1 MEALPQDLAD
11 FLVTKNFD
19 PEYFD
24 EQGQPAEAGDA
35 KTMKFDYIAGTGKN
49 YGTAVIVVAD
59 DELNLFYGDNLGR
72 GMDPEDKDEWF
83 SFLEELSN
91 KAASHSATWNPRDIN
106 QLKHTL
112 AGIAAIKEGLFE
124 GYYGNRR
131 VSYMGEQTQAR
142 LVINHNR
149 VLGEEDKRYRYVES
163 LFIET
168 ADQERFRLPFKS
180 LAAGRA
186 MLEHVRQGGRPYDIR
201 GNHIT
206 EVVSEMAVLSR
217 FNRAQHRR
225 VFEGVTQELVESAK
239 QYYQN
244 LQETMKQLGSPRGY
258 QAYFESWAPDQTGEA
273 EALVENLRDLF
284 VEQTLDARIEAALPT
299 LAKIQQQGNN
309 MKEAEIFESWINNL
323 SEGTWALPETPEQM
337 EKLNQLMSAELI
349 VGPDATNATELL
361 YDIVGDDELFDIL
374 NDLADRSE
382 GRANIWDDSDVQR
395 RLAELGVQT
404 PQSTQAEPADVA
416 QDTAPAVKEGTG
428 QPLSVQQLASVSD
441 AALDAAYGY
450 GRSTPGNTFGWQA
463 NLKSAAYAKQMI
475 DQGVTDIEAISDAIH
490 KGWNTTAQAFVQ
502 DPEQFDDTAKLAA
515 AGKLE
520 AKLQQRAQLM
530 KQNYAQLPEE
540 EKEKDRV
547 VARALLQAIKGPQQQ
562 GVAEDWSA
570 PPQDTTGHG
579 DHVRQTTGG
588 NTNVYRLSQLLRDP
602 SVENYLKIEVPHVST
617 PNNEL
622 IQGIKSKKWEGVDGG
637 RSSIDGPGGWF
648 LTAKNPM
655 YFKEFLQALSQSV
668 SGDKQIRV
676 GIDPYVKNARAQQ
689 GMAESDGD
697 PQIPP
702 GMKTQYG
709 TVVSVKDD
717 RVTVRASNGEL
728 TTVNITDIDQAMGE
742 GDNRSTFVEDRELS
756 TMLKYAGVPIKEGV
770 LKDDT
775 RNTWDHL
782 LDRFRHEVEQFRQ
795 GSDLDSDLYDAV
807 FDYYDQHGAMPYRV
821 RNAKDGTANQW
832 VSSRLADDLGIKEN
846 LISPIIMPV
855 SEGSCNMTMEGEY
868 CPEHGLMECGSMY
881 EDGGAVGMPYSMGE
895 EQVDEFIDP
904 DTVTHA
910 INTLNPVTGAVAGAV
925 LGKGIE
931 KAADWYKNRQEKK
944 ALAKQ
949 QQQTGVA
956 EGNDDP
962 INSNSAMTGSYYE
975 GKETRTQE
983 GDALLARIK
992 SLALLR

>member
-1 MEALPQDLAD
+1 MTMEALPQDLAD

-24 EQGQPAEAGDA
+24 DKGQPAEAGDA
-35 KTMKFDYIAGTGKN
+35 KTMKFDYVAGTGKN

-59 DELNLFYGDNLGR
+59 NELSLFYGDNLGR
-72 GMDPEDKDEWF
+72 GMDPDDKQEWF
-83 SFLEELSN
+83 EFLEQLSN
-91 KAASHSATWNPRDIN
+91 KAASHSATWSPRDIN

-149 VLGEEDKRYRYVES
+149 VLGEEDKRFRYVES

-168 ADQERFRLPFKS
+168 ADQERFRLGFKS
-180 LAAGRA
+180 LAGGRA
-186 MLEHVRQGGRPYDIR
+186 MLEHVRQGGRPYDVR

-206 EVVSEMAVLSR
+206 EIVSEMAVLSR
-217 FNRAQHRR
+217 FNRAQHNR

-244 LQETMKQLGSPRGY
+244 LQETMKHLGSSRGY
-258 QAYFESWAPDQTGEA
+258 QAYFESWAPDQVGEA

-309 MKEAEIFESWINNL
+309 MKEAQIFENWINNL
-323 SEGTWALPETPEQM
+323 SEGTWALPETPEQQ
-337 EKLNQLMSAELI
+337 EKLNQLMSGELI
-349 VGPDATNATELL
+349 VGPDAINATEQL
-361 YDIVGDDELFDIL
+361 YDLVGDDELFDIL
-374 NDLADRSE
+374 NDLADKSQ
-382 GRANIWDDSDVQR
+382 GRANCWDDSDVQR

-404 PQSTQAEPADVA
+404 PQSTQAEPANVA
-416 QDTAPAVKEGTG
+416 QDTAP
-428 QPLSVQQLASVSD
+428 P
-441 AALDAAYGY
+441 
-450 GRSTPGNTFGWQA
+450 
-463 NLKSAAYAKQMI
+463 
-475 DQGVTDIEAISDAIH
+475 
-490 KGWNTTAQAFVQ
+490 
-502 DPEQFDDTAKLAA
+502 
-515 AGKLE
+515 
-520 AKLQQRAQLM
+520 
-530 KQNYAQLPEE
+530 
-540 EKEKDRV
+540 
-547 VARALLQAIKGPQQQ
+547 
-562 GVAEDWSA
+562 VAEDFSA

-579 DHVRQTTGG
+579 DHIRQTSGG
-588 NTNVYRLSQLLRDP
+588 NRNVYRLSQLLRDP
-602 SVENYLKIEVPHVST
+602 SVESYLKIEVPHVST

-689 GMAESDGD
+689 GMAE
-697 PQIPP
+697 
-702 GMKTQYG
+702 
-709 TVVSVKDD
+709 
-717 RVTVRASNGEL
+717 
-728 TTVNITDIDQAMGE
+728 
-742 GDNRSTFVEDRELS
+742 GDNMATFEQDHELAE
-756 TMLKYAGVPIKEGV
+756 MLKYAGVPVKESVLTDSTGSTLEHIKDTFRRDV
-770 LKDDT
+770 KDFTQSGDM
-775 RNTWDHL
+775 
-782 LDRFRHEVEQFRQ
+782 
-795 GSDLDSDLYDAV
+795 SDALYDALY
-807 FDYYDQHGAMPYRV
+807 DYYFDDMPYGTKKARDGDPHEWISDRFAQDIGLDEGWKGALAGGLAGAGLGSV
-821 RNAKDGTANQW
+821 VPGLGTLAGGIAGAYAGHKIGDQGISDPTPAPAAPGAAAPQRNAPIKMTAATRKPFDSGRTKPFQ
-832 VSSRLADDLGIKEN
+832 K
-846 LISPIIMPV
+846 PV
-855 SEGSCNMTMEGEY
+855 SEGSCNMTMEGSY
-868 CPEHGLMECGSMY
+868 CPEHGLAECGGMY

-895 EQVDEFIDP
+895 DNKIVQNAKKLTDGWKGQLAGGTAGTLAGGALGAAGGPIGAAVGGALGGTAGQMIGDKLGGSEATDEGSTANVIQ
-904 DTVTHA
+904 
-910 INTLNPVTGAVAGAV
+910 GAA
-925 LGKGIE
+925 
-931 KAADWYKNRQEKK
+931 KAATQGLGDVVGGGGKDILKNL
-944 ALAKQ
+944 LAS
-949 QQQTGVA
+949 
-956 EGNDDP
+956 ESDDP

>member
-1 MEALPQDLAD
+1 MAKEALSQDLAD

-35 KTMKFDYIAGTGKN
+35 KTIKFDYVAGTGKN
-49 YGTAVIVVAD
+49 YGTAVCVIGD
-59 DELNLFYGDNLGR
+59 DELSFFYGDNLGR
-72 GMDPEDKDEWF
+72 GMEPEDKDEYF
-83 SFLEELSN
+83 EFLEQLSN
-91 KAASHSATWNPRDIN
+91 QATSHSVMWSPTEIN
-106 QLKHTL
+106 KLKHTL

-124 GYYGNRR
+124 GYYGSRK

-201 GNHIT
+201 GNHIA
-206 EVVSEMAVLSR
+206 EIVGEMAVLSR

-258 QAYFESWAPDQTGEA
+258 QTYFESWAPDHIGEA
-273 EALVENLRDLF
+273 ESLVENLRNLF

-299 LAKIQQQGNN
+299 LAKIQQQGIN
-309 MKEAEIFESWINNL
+309 MKEAQIFENWINNL

-416 QDTAPAVKEGTG
+416 QDTAPAVKESTG

-463 NLKSAAYAKQMI
+463 NMKSAAYAKQMI

-547 VARALLQAIKGPQQQ
+547 VARALLQAIRGPQQQ
-562 GVAEDWSA
+562 G
-570 PPQDTTGHG
+570 
-579 DHVRQTTGG
+579 
-588 NTNVYRLSQLLRDP
+588 
-602 SVENYLKIEVPHVST
+602 
-617 PNNEL
+617 
-622 IQGIKSKKWEGVDGG
+622 
-637 RSSIDGPGGWF
+637 
-648 LTAKNPM
+648 
-655 YFKEFLQALSQSV
+655 
-668 SGDKQIRV
+668 
-676 GIDPYVKNARAQQ
+676 
-689 GMAESDGD
+689 MA
-697 PQIPP
+697 
-702 GMKTQYG
+702 
-709 TVVSVKDD
+709 
-717 RVTVRASNGEL
+717 
-728 TTVNITDIDQAMGE
+728 E
-742 GDNRSTFVEDRELS
+742 GDNRATFVEDRELAE
-756 TMLKYAGVPIKEGV
+756 MLKYAGVPVKEGV
-770 LKDDT
+770 LNDDT

-782 LDRFRHEVEQFRQ
+782 LDRFRHEVEQFKQ
-795 GSDLDSDLYDAV
+795 GSDLDSDLYDAL

-821 RNAKDGTANQW
+821 RNAKDNTANQW
-832 VSSRLADDLGIKEN
+832 ISNRLSADLGLDEN
-846 LISPIIMPV
+846 LISPMIMPV
-855 SEGSCNMTMEGEY
+855 SEGSCNMTAEGSY
-868 CPEHGLMECGSMY
+868 CPEHGLMECGGMY
-881 EDGGAVGMPYSMGE
+881 EEDDAEVVMPLNMSE

-910 INTLNPVTGAVAGAV
+910 INTLNPVTGAVAGAA

-949 QQQTGVA
+949 QQQNSVA

-962 INSNSAMTGSYYE
+962 INYNAAMTGSYYE
-975 GKETRTQE
+975 GKETDIQE

>member
-1 MEALPQDLAD
+1 MAKEALSQDLAD

-24 EQGQPAEAGDA
+24 DQGQPAEAGDA
-35 KTMKFDYIAGTGKN
+35 KTIKFDYVAETGKN
-49 YGTAVIVVAD
+49 YGTAVLIVAD
-59 DELNLFYGDNLGR
+59 DDLGLFYGDNLGR
-72 GMDPEDKDEWF
+72 GMEPDDKEEWYN
-83 SFLEELSN
+83 FLEQLSN
-91 KAASHSATWNPRDIN
+91 HAASNGVTWSPKDIN

-149 VLGEEDKRYRYVES
+149 VLGEEDKRFRYVES

-168 ADQERFRLPFKS
+168 ADQERFRLSFKS
-180 LAAGRA
+180 LAGGRA
-186 MLEHVRQGGRPYDIR
+186 MLEHVRQGGRPYDVR

-206 EVVSEMAVLSR
+206 EIVSEMAVLSR
-217 FNRAQHRR
+217 FNRAQHHR
-225 VFEGVTQELVESAK
+225 VYEGVTQELVESAQ
-239 QYYQN
+239 QYYHN
-244 LQETMKQLGSPRGY
+244 LQETMKHLGSSRGY
-258 QAYFESWAPDQTGEA
+258 QAYFESWAPDQIGEA

-299 LAKIQQQGNN
+299 LAKIQQQGMN
-309 MKEAEIFESWINNL
+309 MKEAQIFENWINNL
-323 SEGTWALPETPEQM
+323 SEGTWALPETPDQM

-374 NDLADRSE
+374 NDLAEKSQ

-404 PQSTQAEPADVA
+404 PQSTQAEPADVE

-428 QPLSVQQLASVSD
+428 QPLGVQQLAAISD
-441 AALDAAYGY
+441 EALDNAYGY

-463 NLKSAAYAKQMI
+463 NMKSAAYAKQMI

-502 DPEQFDDTAKLAA
+502 NPDQFDDTAKLAA

-547 VARALLQAIKGPQQQ
+547 VARALLQAIRGEQPQD
-562 GVAEDWSA
+562 VAEDFSA

-579 DHVRQTTGG
+579 DHIRQTSGG
-588 NTNVYRLSQLLRDP
+588 NRNVYRLSQLLRDP
-602 SVENYLKIEVPHVST
+602 SVESYLKIEVPHVST

-689 GMAESDGD
+689 GMAESDGG
-697 PQIPP
+697 PQIPL

-742 GDNRSTFVEDRELS
+742 GDNMATFEQDHELAE
-756 TMLKYAGVPIKEGV
+756 MLKYAGVPVSEGI

-775 RNTWDHL
+775 GNTFDHL
-782 LDRFRHEVEQFRQ
+782 LDRFPHEVENFKQTRK
-795 GSDLDSDLYDAV
+795 LDDDLYDAL
-807 FDYYDQHGAMPYRV
+807 FDYYSRHGAMPYRV
-821 RNAKDGTANQW
+821 RNAKDDTANRW
-832 VSSRLADDLGIKEN
+832 VSKHLSDDLGLDEN
-846 LISPIIMPV
+846 LISPMSMPV
-855 SEGSCNMTMEGEY
+855 SEGSCNMTMEGSY
-868 CPEHGLMECGSMY
+868 CPEHGLAECGGMY

-895 EQVDEFIDP
+895 AQAP
-904 DTVTHA
+904 
-910 INTLNPVTGAVAGAV
+910 
-925 LGKGIE
+925 
-931 KAADWYKNRQEKK
+931 Q
-944 ALAKQ
+944 
-949 QQQTGVA
+949 
-956 EGNDDP
+956 DP

-975 GKETRTQE
+975 GKETDVQE

>member
-1 MEALPQDLAD
+1 MAKEALSQDLAD

-35 KTMKFDYIAGTGKN
+35 KTIKFDYVAETGKN
-49 YGTAVIVVAD
+49 YGTAVCVISD
-59 DELNLFYGDNLGR
+59 DDLGLFYGDNLGR
-72 GMDPEDKDEWF
+72 GMDPDDKEEWY
-83 SFLEELSN
+83 SFLEQLSN
-91 KAASHSATWNPRDIN
+91 HAASNGVTWSPKDIN

-124 GYYGNRR
+124 GYYGNRK
-131 VSYMGEQTQAR
+131 VSYMGEPTQAR

-149 VLGEEDKRYRYVES
+149 TLGEDDKRFRYVES

-206 EVVSEMAVLSR
+206 EIVSEMAVLSR
-217 FNRAQHRR
+217 FNRAQHHR
-225 VFEGVTQELVESAK
+225 VYEGVTQELVESAQ
-239 QYYQN
+239 QYYRN
-244 LQETMKQLGSPRGY
+244 LQETVKHLGSTRGY
-258 QAYFESWAPDQTGEA
+258 QAYFESWAPDQIGEA
-273 EALVENLRDLF
+273 EALVENLRNLF

-309 MKEAEIFESWINNL
+309 MKEAKIFENWINTL

-361 YDIVGDDELFDIL
+361 NDIVGDKELFDIL
-374 NDLADRSE
+374 EDLADNDP
-382 GRANIWDDSDVQR
+382 RANIWDDSDVQR

-404 PQSTQAEPADVA
+404 PQSTAAEPADVN
-416 QDTAPAVKEGTG
+416 QDEAPAVKEGTG
-428 QPLSVQQLASVSD
+428 QPLSVQQLASISD
-441 AALDAAYGY
+441 EALDKAYGY
-450 GRSTPGNTFGWQA
+450 GRSSPSNTFGWQA

-502 DPEQFDDTAKLAA
+502 NPDQFDDTAKLAA

-562 GVAEDWSA
+562 GVAE
-570 PPQDTTGHG
+570 
-579 DHVRQTTGG
+579 
-588 NTNVYRLSQLLRDP
+588 
-602 SVENYLKIEVPHVST
+602 
-617 PNNEL
+617 
-622 IQGIKSKKWEGVDGG
+622 
-637 RSSIDGPGGWF
+637 
-648 LTAKNPM
+648 
-655 YFKEFLQALSQSV
+655 
-668 SGDKQIRV
+668 
-676 GIDPYVKNARAQQ
+676 
-689 GMAESDGD
+689 
-697 PQIPP
+697 
-702 GMKTQYG
+702 
-709 TVVSVKDD
+709 
-717 RVTVRASNGEL
+717 
-728 TTVNITDIDQAMGE
+728 
-742 GDNRSTFVEDRELS
+742 GDNTATFVEDRELAE
-756 TMLKYAGVPIKEGV
+756 MLKYAGVPIREGV
-770 LKDDT
+770 LTDSTGSTLEHIKDTYKRDIKDFSAT
-775 RNTWDHL
+775 GKMSKHL
-782 LDRFRHEVEQFRQ
+782 YHALHDYYHDDMPYGAKTGDSIDPHEWVSDRFSQ
-795 GSDLDSDLYDAV
+795 DI
-807 FDYYDQHGAMPYRV
+807 
-821 RNAKDGTANQW
+821 
-832 VSSRLADDLGIKEN
+832 GINEN
-846 LISPIIMPV
+846 LISPMIMPV
-855 SEGSCNMTMEGEY
+855 SEGSCNMTAEGEY
-868 CPEHGLMECGSMY
+868 CPEHGLAECGMSS
-881 EDGGAVGMPYSMGE
+881 GGAVGMPFSMGE

-910 INTLNPVTGAVAGAV
+910 INALNPVTGAVAGAT

-949 QQQTGVA
+949 QQQTSVA

-975 GKETRTQE
+975 GKETDIQE

>member
-1 MEALPQDLAD
+1 MAKEALSQDLAD

-35 KTMKFDYIAGTGKN
+35 KTIKFDYVAGTGKN
-49 YGTAVIVVAD
+49 YGTAVCVIGD
-59 DELNLFYGDNLGR
+59 DELSFFYGDNLGR
-72 GMDPEDKDEWF
+72 GMEPEDKDEYF
-83 SFLEELSN
+83 EFLEQLSN
-91 KAASHSATWNPRDIN
+91 QATSHSVMWSPTEIN
-106 QLKHTL
+106 KLKHTL

-124 GYYGNRR
+124 GYYGSRK

-201 GNHIT
+201 GNHIA
-206 EVVSEMAVLSR
+206 EIVGEMAVLSR

-225 VFEGVTQELVESAK
+225 VFEGVTQELVESAE
-239 QYYQN
+239 QYYRN
-244 LQETMKQLGSPRGY
+244 LQETMKHLGSPRGY
-258 QAYFESWAPDQTGEA
+258 QAYFESWAPDQVGEA
-273 EALVENLRDLF
+273 ESLVENLRNLF

-309 MKEAEIFESWINNL
+309 MKEAQIFENWINNL

-416 QDTAPAVKEGTG
+416 QDTAPAVKESTG

-463 NLKSAAYAKQMI
+463 NMKSAAYAKQMI

-547 VARALLQAIKGPQQQ
+547 VARALLQAIRGPQQQ
-562 GVAEDWSA
+562 G
-570 PPQDTTGHG
+570 
-579 DHVRQTTGG
+579 
-588 NTNVYRLSQLLRDP
+588 
-602 SVENYLKIEVPHVST
+602 
-617 PNNEL
+617 
-622 IQGIKSKKWEGVDGG
+622 
-637 RSSIDGPGGWF
+637 
-648 LTAKNPM
+648 
-655 YFKEFLQALSQSV
+655 
-668 SGDKQIRV
+668 
-676 GIDPYVKNARAQQ
+676 
-689 GMAESDGD
+689 MA
-697 PQIPP
+697 
-702 GMKTQYG
+702 
-709 TVVSVKDD
+709 
-717 RVTVRASNGEL
+717 
-728 TTVNITDIDQAMGE
+728 E
-742 GDNRSTFVEDRELS
+742 GDNRATFVEDRELAE
-756 TMLKYAGVPIKEGV
+756 MLKYAGVPVKEGV
-770 LKDDT
+770 LNDDT

-782 LDRFRHEVEQFRQ
+782 LDRFRHEVEQFKQ

-821 RNAKDGTANQW
+821 RNAKDNTANQW
-832 VSSRLADDLGIKEN
+832 ISNRLSADLGLDEN
-846 LISPIIMPV
+846 LISPMIMPV
-855 SEGSCNMTMEGEY
+855 SEGSCNMTAEGSY
-868 CPEHGLMECGSMY
+868 CPEHGLMECGGMY
-881 EDGGAVGMPYSMGE
+881 EEDDAEVVMPLNMSE

-910 INTLNPVTGAVAGAV
+910 INTLNPVTGAVAGAA

-949 QQQTGVA
+949 QQQNSVA

-962 INSNSAMTGSYYE
+962 INYNAAMTGSYYE
-975 GKETRTQE
+975 GKETDIQE

>member
-24 EQGQPAEAGDA
+24 AQGQPAEAGDA
-35 KTMKFDYIAGTGKN
+35 KTMKFDYVAGTGKN

-83 SFLEELSN
+83 SFLEQLSN
-91 KAASHSATWNPRDIN
+91 KAASHSATWSPRDIN

-124 GYYGNRR
+124 GYYGNRK

-149 VLGEEDKRYRYVES
+149 TLGEDDKRYRYVES

-168 ADQERFRLPFKS
+168 AEQERFKLPFKS
-180 LAAGRA
+180 LAGGRA
-186 MLEHVRQGGRPYDIR
+186 MLEHVRQGGRPYDVR

-217 FNRAQHRR
+217 FNRAQHNR

-244 LQETMKQLGSPRGY
+244 LQETVKHLGSTRGY

-273 EALVENLRDLF
+273 ESLVENLRNMF

-299 LAKIQQQGNN
+299 LAKIQQQGMN
-309 MKEAEIFESWINNL
+309 MKEAQIFENWINNL
-323 SEGTWALPETPEQM
+323 SEGTWALPETPEQQ

-404 PQSTQAEPADVA
+404 PQSTEAEPADVP
-416 QDTAPAVKEGTG
+416 QDTAPEVKEDQLDEIDIDT
-428 QPLSVQQLASVSD
+428 LNQLASHPM
-441 AALDAAYGY
+441 AGA
-450 GRSTPGNTFGWQA
+450 
-463 NLKSAAYAKQMI
+463 M
-475 DQGVTDIEAISDAIH
+475 
-490 KGWNTTAQAFVQ
+490 
-502 DPEQFDDTAKLAA
+502 AA
-515 AGKLE
+515 AGGAALGGVIGKGIE
-520 AKLQQRAQLM
+520 KAADWYKGKKEQQAL
-530 KQNYAQLPEE
+530 
-540 EKEKDRV
+540 
-547 VARALLQAIKGPQQQ
+547 ARHKQQ
-562 GVAEDWSA
+562 GV
-570 PPQDTTGHG
+570 
-579 DHVRQTTGG
+579 V
-588 NTNVYRLSQLLRDP
+588 
-602 SVENYLKIEVPHVST
+602 
-617 PNNEL
+617 
-622 IQGIKSKKWEGVDGG
+622 
-637 RSSIDGPGGWF
+637 
-648 LTAKNPM
+648 
-655 YFKEFLQALSQSV
+655 
-668 SGDKQIRV
+668 
-676 GIDPYVKNARAQQ
+676 
-689 GMAESDGD
+689 
-697 PQIPP
+697 
-702 GMKTQYG
+702 
-709 TVVSVKDD
+709 
-717 RVTVRASNGEL
+717 
-728 TTVNITDIDQAMGE
+728 E
-742 GDNRSTFVEDRELS
+742 GDNLATFVEDRELS
-756 TMLKYAGVPIKEGV
+756 TMLKYAGVPIREGV
-770 LKDDT
+770 LNDDT

-782 LDRFRHEVEQFRQ
+782 LDRFRHEVEQFKQ
-795 GSDLDSDLYDAV
+795 GGDIDRDLYDAL
-807 FDYYDQHGAMPYRV
+807 FDYYSQHGAMPYGV
-821 RNAKDGTANQW
+821 AKGRTGDPHSW
-832 VSSRLADDLGIKEN
+832 ISDRLANDLGIKEN
-846 LISPIIMPV
+846 LISPMIMPV

-868 CPEHGLMECGSMY
+868 CPEHGLMECGSME

-895 EQVDEFIDP
+895 AQAP
-904 DTVTHA
+904 
-910 INTLNPVTGAVAGAV
+910 
-925 LGKGIE
+925 
-931 KAADWYKNRQEKK
+931 Q
-944 ALAKQ
+944 
-949 QQQTGVA
+949 
-956 EGNDDP
+956 DP

-975 GKETRTQE
+975 GKESKSQE